1 MEAALHPTRALRRGW
16 AILARSPVVLWLAAL
31 AVVSCERVADFLRD
45 NLSRDFWLDLA
56 EPYPFVTAGIPTW
69 AMEVHVR
76 LWAPGVVP
84 LLLALLLVRSGAEA
98 GAIRVHRQV
107 ILQGRSGPGA
117 LLEGARCA
125 MRLFGF
131 HMVGWGL
138 ILGSLSLACLPGAGI
153 VFLGV
158 RTGAPEMA
166 GLGLATMVGLAG
178 PVWLWVSLGLFLGS
192 RAVVLEDLGP
202 FAALERSFSLASG
215 ERAALL
221 VFRLVCVTFK
231 LLGIFLG
238 LAGCIVGAMVTWPL
252 FRAVSDAAL
261 SEAYMTGVRG
271 RGSKWRLLLEL
282 GEE

>member
-16 AILARSPVVLWLAAL
+16 AILARSPVLLWLAAL
-31 AVVSCERVADFLRD
+31 VVVFCERVADLLRD

-56 EPYPFVTAGIPTW
+56 EPYPFLTAGLPSW
-69 AMEVHVR
+69 AMEVHVQ
-76 LWAPGVVP
+76 LWAPGVIP
-84 LLLALLLVRSGAEA
+84 LLLVLLFVRSGAEA
-98 GAIRVHRQV
+98 GAILVHQRVLLR
-107 ILQGRSGPGA
+107 GRAGPGA
-117 LLEGARCA
+117 LLEGSRLAL
-125 MRLFGF
+125 RLFGY

-138 ILGSLSLACLPGAGI
+138 LLGSISLACLPGAGI

-192 RAVVLEDLGP
+192 RAVVLENLGP
-202 FAALERSFSLASG
+202 LGALERSFALASG

-231 LLGIFLG
+231 LLGVLLG
-238 LAGCIVGAMVTWPL
+238 LAGCVLGAVVTWPL

-261 SEAYMTGVRG
+261 SEAYLTGIRG
-271 RGSKWRLLLEL
+271 RGSRWRLLVEL